1 MRESKLF
8 LETQKGSNL
17 LAKRFSSRRRG
28 TLRECSCLPWRS
40 RDTDISEKSYN
51 IYIYRLALKKKRVIS
66 RVHRDLVNLVNRKQN
81 NQRKRERENNQSNWG
96 YSKQIVVN
104 FLHTRVCRQHDDI
117 RAYSVSLLFPFPFSP
132 RLKGGY
138 GHARAKN
145 ILAKCDSR
153 VSLSSSTDVVEAIK
167 SEPEAASR
175 GLKRLLYPY
184 CLSTPIH
191 FFIRRKKKLLFAEKV
206 CLKNRGSGY
215 TLPRS
220 FFSIPPSFHLP
231 PHSLYD
237 FLGEAYPEKEI
248 NESI

>member
-1 MRESKLF
+1 MCVGNTMIYAPTLYH
-8 LETQKGSNL
+8 
-17 LAKRFSSRRRG
+17 FSSPF
-28 TLRECSCLPWRS
+28 LPP
-40 RDTDISEKSYN
+40 
-51 IYIYRLALKKKRVIS
+51 LKR
-66 RVHRDLVNLVNRKQN
+66 
-81 NQRKRERENNQSNWG
+81 
-96 YSKQIVVN
+96 
-104 FLHTRVCRQHDDI
+104 
-117 RAYSVSLLFPFPFSP
+117 
-132 RLKGGY
+132 GY

-191 FFIRRKKKLLFAEKV
+191 FFIRRKKKKDLLFAEKV

-220 FFSIPPSFHLP
+220 FFPIFLP
-231 PHSLYD
+231 LSPYMI
-237 FLGEAYPEKEI
+237 FWGKRTRREK
-248 NESI
+248 